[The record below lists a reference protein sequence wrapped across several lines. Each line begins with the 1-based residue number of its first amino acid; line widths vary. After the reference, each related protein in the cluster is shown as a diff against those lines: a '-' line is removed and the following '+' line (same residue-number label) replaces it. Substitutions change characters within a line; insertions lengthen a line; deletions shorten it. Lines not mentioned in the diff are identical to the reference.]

1 MKNANPETWQIPPE
15 WHQNYEPEISQE
27 LQALREFAQAALKI
41 SSDMSA
47 QLDPFEPG
55 YLKVDLFHKQVHLA
69 EVYTN
74 IEATG
79 LVYTLYAPIE
89 DAREEE
95 FHFRTVDEGVDIL
108 KKAVSRT

>member
-15 WHQNYEPEISQE
+15 WHQDFEPEISQE

-74 IEATG
+74 IEASD
-79 LVYTLYAPIE
+79 LVFSLFTSIQPE
-89 DAREEE
+89 REEE

>member
-1 MKNANPETWQIPPE
+1 MKNTNPDTWHIPPS
-15 WHQNYEPEISQE
+15 WHQDIELQASLE
-27 LQALREFAQAALKI
+27 LQALRKI
-41 SSDMSA
+41 SQTVLDLSSDFSVE
-47 QLDPFEPG
+47 LDLIEPG
-55 YLKVDLFHKQVHLA
+55 YLKVNVFHKQTRLA
-69 EVYTN
+69 EVYAN